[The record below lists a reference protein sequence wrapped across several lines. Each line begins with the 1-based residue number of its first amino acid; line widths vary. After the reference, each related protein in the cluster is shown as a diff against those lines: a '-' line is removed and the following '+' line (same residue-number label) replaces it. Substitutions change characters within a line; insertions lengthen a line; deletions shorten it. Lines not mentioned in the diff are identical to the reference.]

1 MPPTISSEYR
11 TNIVR
16 TMPVEFA
23 SKHDCPAD
31 VELSWGDSLAGAFMS
46 AHPGKD
52 IRRYRKEFDEVAA
65 ELGRTLAFFKV
76 PEREEEALAAFAPH
90 KGEVTEGYL

>member
-1 MPPTISSEYR
+1 LLGEPDGDEEDDAPTISSEYR

-31 VELSWGDSLAGAFMS
+31 VELSWGYSLAGAFDVR
-46 AHPGKD
+46 APGKD
-52 IRRYRKEFDEVAA
+52 IVVTGSIHVGPRAD
-65 ELGRTLAFFKV
+65 
-76 PEREEEALAAFAPH
+76 LAAV
-90 KGEVTEGYL
+90 GR